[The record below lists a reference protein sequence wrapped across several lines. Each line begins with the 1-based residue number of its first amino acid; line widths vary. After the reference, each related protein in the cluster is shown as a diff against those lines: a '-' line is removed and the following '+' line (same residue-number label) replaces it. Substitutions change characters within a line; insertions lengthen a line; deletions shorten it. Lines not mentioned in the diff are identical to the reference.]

1 MPSGPESRR
10 GNHRSSASGDLVSC
24 YDVERASWY
33 RVIAPHLPVLA
44 LTAAVGMCEMI
55 SALLMFVYSGIY
67 AAIADKSSER
77 FVRVICLSL
86 LLAALQALAEAT
98 KIYCRDFLA
107 LTWRK
112 ELTQELEG
120 AVKKTLRLAGHQPTR
135 LLPPA
140 DQLRVPDLCAG
151 LATQLGDVPN
161 LDQRV
166 SQDVAELCDAA
177 AKIVAAVVVL
187 PAVVVFYTCYLSAS
201 IGPLSPF
208 LCFLYFLL
216 SIAVSYPIAQRVSPV
231 VYAQGRLEGDFR
243 LQWTRVLAQWPAIVL
258 WQGGASEVHASAALF
273 QQLWHNQRVLLR
285 RQWQL
290 NTATQGFQYAGS
302 IVTYAI
308 VGVSIIYLQGASFRH
323 DADADADGGNETQWS
338 TTVVRWTR
346 GTYAAMALIHAFT
359 TVTDALG
366 WWSTAT
372 GLANRALAVLLAAR
386 PAATSEPQSHS
397 PPRGWWGTS
406 QAAAAPLYDPLTTRE
421 PTDGAADAV
430 EATVAERSPLERRR
444 QRDPWGL
451 WTLLREVQRSRAIR
465 ARLEAASLPPAADD
479 GHRRSGRSFD
489 GGGGGGGASIQL
501 PRWTADRDSSPQPQ
515 PRVEPPDAVER
526 GYAALFRE
534 QFERSPLRSAAG
546 DSDDDDDDSD
556 RDDDDGNSD
565 DDGDDVAATL
575 AAVEARVAASA
586 AAPCDWFHVRNWS
599 LYSAAAADADGAADG
614 APLSPRR
621 LLLRDASFS
630 VTSATRLLVSG
641 PTGCGKST
649 LLFALTQQLR
659 ASRGAAS
666 AASLFPHL
674 QWPPSGAPRRLRV
687 LHCPQ
692 TPYVLPEVRRPSA
705 SPVCLSVSHC
715 VSLCLTVC
723 VSPRRRRRW
732 SPTCS
737 TRSGCAR
744 RRRRGSAVCSA

>member
-1 MPSGPESRR
+1 MPSAPESRR
-10 GNHRSSASGDLVSC
+10 GDHRGSASGGLVSC
-24 YDVERASWY
+24 CDVERASWY
-33 RVIAPHLPVLA
+33 RAIAPYLPVMA
-44 LTAAVGMCEMI
+44 LTAAVGMCEVV

-107 LTWRK
+107 LTWRR
-112 ELTQELEG
+112 ELTRELEG
-120 AVKKTLRLAGHQPTR
+120 AVKKTLHLAGRQPTR

-140 DQLRVPDLCAG
+140 ASLRAQDLSAG
-151 LATQLGDVPN
+151 LAAHLGDVPN
-161 LDQRV
+161 LDQRIA
-166 SQDVAELCDAA
+166 QDVAELCDAA

-187 PAVVVFYTCYLSAS
+187 PAVVLFYTCYLSAS

-231 VYAQGRLEGDFR
+231 VYSQGRLEGDFR

-273 QQLWHNQRVLLR
+273 QQLWSNQRVLLG

-302 IVTYAI
+302 IATYAI
-308 VGVSIIYLQGASFRH
+308 GA
-323 DADADADGGNETQWS
+323 T
-338 TTVVRWTR
+338 
-346 GTYAAMALIHAFT
+346 
-359 TVTDALG
+359 
-366 WWSTAT
+366 
-372 GLANRALAVLLAAR
+372 
-386 PAATSEPQSHS
+386 
-397 PPRGWWGTS
+397 
-406 QAAAAPLYDPLTTRE
+406 AAALYDPLTTRE
-421 PTDGAADAV
+421 PTDGAADATD
-430 EATVAERSPLERRR
+430 ATVAERSPLERRR

-465 ARLEAASLPPAADD
+465 ARLAAASSPPAADD
-479 GHRRSGRSFD
+479 GHRRSG
-489 GGGGGGGASIQL
+489 GGGGGGAVG
-501 PRWTADRDSSPQPQ
+501 PDRGSSPQPQ
-515 PRVEPPDAVER
+515 PQPQSLVESPDAVER

-534 QFERSPLRSAAG
+534 HA
-546 DSDDDDDDSD
+546 
-556 RDDDDGNSD
+556 
-565 DDGDDVAATL
+565 AAT
-575 AAVEARVAASA
+575 
-586 AAPCDWFHVRNWS
+586 D
-599 LYSAAAADADGAADG
+599 ADADAADE
-614 APLSPRR
+614 APPPSPRR
-621 LLLRDASFS
+621 LLLRDVSFS
-630 VTSATRLLVSG
+630 VTSGTRLLVSG

-674 QWPPSGAPRRLRV
+674 LWPPGGAPRRLRV

-692 TPYVLPEVRRPSA
+692 TPYVLAEASLVANVFYPQRLRAAA
-705 SPVCLSVSHC
+705 SPRQ
-715 VSLCLTVC
+715 
-723 VSPRRRRRW
+723 RRRRRLAEELLRLVGLVAHP
-732 SPTCS
+732 SAPAAAATTLRTADAAARGLSQGEQQCLS
-737 TRSGCAR
+737 VARLLFHVAR
-744 RRRRGSAVCSA
+744 RARRDAADATVVFLDEATSAMDEDCEALVYGLLRRFVAAFVSVGHRSTVRPFHRAELRLAKGDPAAWALAALAPA